1 MKAELNEVVE
11 AATGSYSTT
20 REFLQ
25 YIHSMLVVKNHQ
37 KIRSRY
43 LVYEFYFT
51 DIVLKFRFISLW
63 LYFAIIKMCA
73 EQCAL
78 QLYRTSIRSFAL
90 FQLQS

>member
-1 MKAELNEVVE
+1 MKAELNEAVE

-25 YIHSMLVVKNHQ
+25 YSMLVVKNHQ
-37 KIRSRY
+37 NFRSRY

-63 LYFAIIKMCA
+63 FYFAIMKMCA